1 MVGDGDSHYHY
12 WMHSYWAMGVEVSL
26 STDACLALRE
36 YAMRNADRLVLVG
49 TGRVP
54 EWVSHHPVAL
64 ASLSS
69 FVVGPTA
76 AV

>member
-1 MVGDGDSHYHY
+1 MVYWAVSHYY
-12 WMHSYWAMGVEVSL
+12 GWAVDTGLSL
-26 STDACLALRE
+26 STHACLALRE

-49 TGRVP
+49 VGRVP